1 VGSLRRNA
9 LILLGVILII
19 ILIGPFLVPIPPL
32 EGTAAP
38 MQLADSDSRFIEVNG
53 LTGHCKI
60 AGQSSPAILLLH
72 GFGAGVFSWR
82 EVMEP
87 LSPYGMVVAFDRPAF
102 GLTSRPM
109 PSEWTGLSPYS
120 REAQSDLTVALMD
133 KLGIEK
139 AILIGHSA
147 GGTIAALTT
156 LRHPERVQAL
166 ILVDPAIY
174 PHGRAEDWVRYLS
187 FLPEVQR
194 LGPLLVRSIASDGN
208 SIVRSARHDV
218 SKITPAI
225 FEGYRK
231 PLKAENW
238 DRALWE
244 YTIANHPLSL
254 EKQLD
259 KLTMPVLVITGDDDR
274 IIPTAES
281 IRLAQGYYVPSLQ
294 SSLTAVISPMRNARE
309 SSWMPLQLS

>member
-1 VGSLRRNA
+1 
-9 LILLGVILII
+9 
-19 ILIGPFLVPIPPL
+19 
-32 EGTAAP
+32 